1 MLEFEVQG
9 GVLADIAAQIQQNTA
24 IYHYITIYI
33 IYCYIT
39 FEVEKYQIFC
49 QF

>member
-24 IYHYITIYI
+24 IYHYIT
-33 IYCYIT
+33 